1 MTDLP
6 PWVNSR
12 RDGTLEVDPNTVYP
26 IYLDRLQMEPSEFS
40 LEVARR
46 CMTVDLRKALKR
58 PFDLLITKDRRW
70 RGANFAKG
78 SASSAAASSLVRW
91 YDRKRRILG
100 GKGK

>member
-1 MTDLP
+1 MTNLP

-12 RDGTLEVDPNTVYP
+12 RDGTFEVDPNTVYP
-26 IYLDRLQMEPSEFS
+26 IYLDRLRVEPSEFS

-46 CMTVDLRKALKR
+46 CMTADLRKALKR

-78 SASSAAASSLVRW
+78 SPSPSAASSLVRW
-91 YDRKRRILG
+91 HDRKRGILG

>member
-6 PWVNSR
+6 PWVNSH

-26 IYLDRLQMEPSEFS
+26 IYLDRLRMEPSEFS

-46 CMTVDLRKALKR
+46 CMTADLRKALKR
-58 PFDLLITKDRRW
+58 PFDLRITKDRRW

-78 SASSAAASSLVRW
+78 SASPSAASSLVRW
-91 YDRKRRILG
+91 HDRKRGILG
-100 GKGK
+100 GKVK

>member
-6 PWVNSR
+6 PWVNR
-12 RDGTLEVDPNTVYP
+12 GLDGTLEVDPNTVYP
-26 IYLDRLQMEPSEFS
+26 IYLGRLRMEPSEFS

-46 CMTVDLRKALKR
+46 CMTADLHKALKR
-58 PFDLLITKDRRW
+58 PFELRITNDRRW

-78 SASSAAASSLVRW
+78 SASSSAASSLVRW
-91 YDRKRRILG
+91 HDRKRGILG